1 MASSVP
7 LENLKEAKA
16 VERTEND
23 NYIIGHCGA
32 QFPLDTTTSDQII
45 PDGKID
51 LADGFKSNPD
61 LSTMQRWLQEGKGTT
76 PWSTVAA
83 VSTYVGSRRDFVL
96 RAKRQGSM

>member
-32 QFPLDTTTSDQII
+32 QFPLNTKTSDQII

-51 LADGFKSNPD
+51 LADGFKSNPN
-61 LSTMQRWLQEGKGTT
+61 LPTMQRWLQEGKGTS
-76 PWSTVAA
+76 PWSAVAE
-83 VSTYVGSRRDFVL
+83 VS
-96 RAKRQGSM
+96 KK